1 MFNRR
6 VDGADS
12 GDSPLCSVSVV
23 SGLSTHRYGIFL
35 YVRIF
40 SSFVSMSSSISLLS
54 PSNFGTAANNLSS
67 LSLIFADMEE
77 VLTYRKRPYR
87 CVKRPETTDTE
98 YSSDSSESIPSLAS
112 VIVQRANINEREDRL
127 LCKNILFFRF
137 YVFFHIF
144 IITFEFWYSCQ

>member
-23 SGLSTHRYGIFL
+23 S
-35 YVRIF
+35 
-40 SSFVSMSSSISLLS
+40 
-54 PSNFGTAANNLSS
+54 
-67 LSLIFADMEE
+67 
-77 VLTYRKRPYR
+77 
-87 CVKRPETTDTE
+87 ETTDTE

-127 LCKNILFFRF
+127 LAAVPKFEGDNKGYVRTSSISLLSPSISISPTSNLGIL
-137 YVFFHIF
+137 VAANNPATLSLIF
-144 IITFEFWYSCQ
+144 DSED